1 MERIIFPLKSFIAY
15 VEYLPENTQLNVI
28 LKFGK
33 KYAYNVAAN
42 EFNAIKRARRKGSFT
57 AANIC
62 LKKTGFFMGMV
73 ADQEIKQ
80 TIHLTKLYGKY
91 LAQ

>member
-15 VEYLPENTQLNVI
+15 VEYLPENAQLNVI

-62 LKKTGFFMGMV
+62 LKKTGFFMGIV
-73 ADQEIKQ
+73 SDKEIKQ
-80 TIHLTKLYGKY
+80 TIHLTKLYNNLISK
-91 LAQ
+91 